1 MNGRKRWA
9 ILELYC
15 GESGKIGFY
24 NSQELGLARALR
36 EKEIETTIV
45 YPVKGLKRAELQE
58 VESGIT
64 ILRQPCRTVGI
75 HAFYDLQFLLDR
87 KIDVVHLDSDN
98 QMYAPAVMRFCGKHG
113 ITFYNYVGTIY
124 SDTENR
130 WKRKVMDL
138 ISVRN
143 IRYFKKYGVAA
154 KTEAV
159 RQVLEKR
166 GLSCVPV
173 IPVGLDT
180 SQIKKAGENKK
191 ELCEKLGIPYD
202 KKRLLFVGRM
212 ENYKRPLAALKL
224 LENLDAGY
232 VLIMIG
238 NGSLRGEVEAEIRK
252 MGLEQRVFYRRQ
264 IPNIEMY
271 RYYGAAD
278 YYINFNTHEI
288 FGMSIL
294 EAMYQE
300 CTVVARRAPG
310 PEEMIENGCTGF
322 LCDSDEEMRDCIIQ
336 RKSDKI
342 GERAR
347 QRVESVFTWSRS
359 AEKLIDYAAKRGN
372 VS

>member
-138 ISVRN
+138 ISARN

-191 ELCEKLGIPYD
+191 EL
-202 KKRLLFVGRM
+202 
-212 ENYKRPLAALKL
+212 
-224 LENLDAGY
+224 
-232 VLIMIG
+232 
-238 NGSLRGEVEAEIRK
+238 
-252 MGLEQRVFYRRQ
+252 
-264 IPNIEMY
+264 
-271 RYYGAAD
+271 
-278 YYINFNTHEI
+278 
-288 FGMSIL
+288 
-294 EAMYQE
+294 
-300 CTVVARRAPG
+300 
-310 PEEMIENGCTGF
+310 
-322 LCDSDEEMRDCIIQ
+322 
-336 RKSDKI
+336 
-342 GERAR
+342 
-347 QRVESVFTWSRS
+347 
-359 AEKLIDYAAKRGN
+359 
-372 VS
+372 